1 MENIKLV
8 LEYDGTRYVG
18 WQVQPNGPSI
28 QGELEKCLGQI
39 LQEPVTVIG
48 AGRTDAGVHARGQ
61 VASFRVSRSV
71 ELPLLIKGLNALL
84 PPDIAVL
91 SAEPAPQSFHARH
104 SARGR
109 MYRYYLSLRPTAIQ
123 RNYSWYVGGYK
134 IDPKLL
140 DDCAE
145 MVLGE
150 QDFTSFC
157 KGDAFPDQVS
167 CTVQTSIWRILDS
180 SMVYEVRANRFLYGM
195 VRTLVGTMVEIG
207 RGHKSFGQFE
217 EILNA
222 RDRASAGMSAPAKGL
237 FLEEVTY

>member
-18 WQVQPNGPSI
+18 WQIQPNGPSI
-28 QGELEKCLGQI
+28 QGELEKSLGQM

-61 VASFRVSRSV
+61 VASFKVSRSV

-91 SAEPAPQSFHARH
+91 SAESAPQSFHARH

-134 IDPKLL
+134 IDPKRL

-150 QDFTSFC
+150 KDFTSFC
-157 KGDAFPDQVS
+157 KGDAFPDQVF
-167 CTVQTSIWRILDS
+167 CNVQTSTWRILDS

-207 RGHKSFGQFE
+207 RGHRSFDQFE